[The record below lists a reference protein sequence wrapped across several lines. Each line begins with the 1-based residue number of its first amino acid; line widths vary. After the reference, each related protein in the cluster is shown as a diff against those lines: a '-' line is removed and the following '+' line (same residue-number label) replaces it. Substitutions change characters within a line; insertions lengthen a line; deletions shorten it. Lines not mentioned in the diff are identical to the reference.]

1 MCLFFRMIYWIR
13 KEEKSYSK
21 KNPILNSCE
30 WQNIHGHNSRKI
42 TTPNY
47 FGYHKKKYKTC
58 VNIATTKHQKAQ
70 CYLSHDCKEISKDE
84 IGSWATEPNT
94 EMMKKTE
101 QQQRHIWNLK
111 RWKDEM
117 KCGKLKFF
125 LFVFLL
131 PIRTPFIFDM
141 ISWGQT
147 DDIKISDHHHHTYTC
162 TPYQNYYQILL
173 SYIRWWVGGKKK
185 KSFEMRHR

>member
-1 MCLFFRMIYWIR
+1 M
-13 KEEKSYSK
+13 EEKSYSK
-21 KNPILNSCE
+21 KRILNSSE

-47 FGYHKKKYKTC
+47 FGYHKKEYKIR
-58 VNIATTKHQKAQ
+58 VNTATTNTKKLNVIYRTIAKKLVKLRLAAELLNRTPKRWRKQKNN
-70 CYLSHDCKEISKDE
+70 DGIFEISRDA
-84 IGSWATEPNT
+84 S
-94 EMMKKTE
+94 
-101 QQQRHIWNLK
+101 
-111 RWKDEM
+111 WKDEM

-125 LFVFLL
+125 SFVFLS

-147 DDIKISDHHHHTYTC
+147 DDIKISDHHHHTHTC

-173 SYIRWWVGGKKK
+173 SYIRWWVGGKIM